1 MNLNKISRIVFV
13 LTVAL
18 ATHGL
23 QAQATHEITLN
34 VDTKNPNPGKACF
47 FEVGKG
53 TMVLNNSS
61 PETFTIFARVGD
73 NILWKPVSSTEPNTP
88 VRITAIKYISGPRIF
103 TSDTIK
109 GDRLVQA
116 TVIRGGKAPY
126 KYQIQFS
133 VGSKSDIYT
142 IDPKIQIGE

>member
-1 MNLNKISRIVFV
+1 MNLKKISRIVFV
-13 LTVAL
+13 LTIAL
-18 ATHGL
+18 TSYGL
-23 QAQATHEITLN
+23 QAQSAHEITLN

-47 FEVGKG
+47 FKVGRG
-53 TMVLNNSS
+53 TTVINNSS
-61 PETFTIFARVGD
+61 PETFTIFAEVGD
-73 NILWKPVSSTEPNTP
+73 NIVWRGVSSTEPNTP
-88 VRITAIKYISGPRIF
+88 VSIRAIKYISGPRIF

-109 GDRLVQA
+109 GDELVQA

-133 VGSKSDIYT
+133 VGSRTGMYT

>member
-1 MNLNKISRIVFV
+1 MKLNRISWIVFV
-13 LTVAL
+13 LTVL
-18 ATHGL
+18 ATTINLH
-23 QAQATHEITLN
+23 AQATHEITLS

-47 FEVGKG
+47 FKVGNS
-53 TMVLNNSS
+53 TTVLNNNS

-73 NILWKPVSSTEPNTP
+73 NIVWKGLSSTEPNIP

-103 TSDTIK
+103 TSDSIK
-109 GDRLVQA
+109 GDKLVQA

-133 VGSKSDIYT
+133 VGSNTEIYT
-142 IDPKIQIGE
+142 IESKIQIGE